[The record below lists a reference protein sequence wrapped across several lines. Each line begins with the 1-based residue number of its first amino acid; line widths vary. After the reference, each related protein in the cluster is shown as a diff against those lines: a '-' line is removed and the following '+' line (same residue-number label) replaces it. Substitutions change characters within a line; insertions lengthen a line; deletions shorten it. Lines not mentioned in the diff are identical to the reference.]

1 MTILLHICCAPCATA
16 CVERLCSDGYTVM
29 GFFYN
34 PNIQPI
40 AEYNKRCEDTLR
52 LSNLMGFKL
61 YTGDYNNEKWLEE
74 VMGLESEP
82 EGGKRCEVC
91 YRFRLKQT
99 ASLANKYDIGGFT
112 TTLSV
117 SPHKPYGKIRLIG
130 EEIAKEYQ
138 LNFLTYDF
146 KKKEGYKR
154 SIELSKQY
162 KLYRQNYCGCLFS
175 KGNRQQTEEKWGKG
189 EER

>member
-61 YTGDYNNEKWLEE
+61 YTGDYDNEKWLEE

-91 YRFRLKQT
+91 YRFRLKRT

-154 SIELSKQY
+154 SIELSKGF

>member
-16 CVERLCSDGYTVM
+16 CVERLYSDGYTVI

-61 YTGDYNNEKWLEE
+61 YIGDYDNEKWLEE
-74 VMGLESEP
+74 IMGLESEP
-82 EGGKRCEVC
+82 EGGERCEVC

-138 LNFLTYDF
+138 LNFLKYDF